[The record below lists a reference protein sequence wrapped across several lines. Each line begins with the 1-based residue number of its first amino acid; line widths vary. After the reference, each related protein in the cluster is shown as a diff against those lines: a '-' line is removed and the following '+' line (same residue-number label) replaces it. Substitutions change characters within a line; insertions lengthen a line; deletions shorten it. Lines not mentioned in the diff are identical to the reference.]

1 MRPSTAGGR
10 TVGAEMTDQ
19 TTPPR
24 LPGQPREPA
33 VLASPGRAAGRRLS
47 PSAVKARATGDR
59 DRLESQRPTS
69 HVIDTAFGAT
79 QLQNESG
86 GGLLAGALAFR
97 FFLFIV
103 PFVFVLVMGIG
114 LGTDATG
121 GDIQEVA
128 RKSGI
133 TGVAAV
139 ALQSGASAS
148 TVVRWTTFLVSLVA
162 LVTGARNFTR
172 ALWVAHAL
180 LWKVP
185 LKKMAHPTRA
195 GFAFIGLFVA
205 ATLLLRLT
213 YALRSVSFLGF
224 LVSIPLY
231 AAVLAA
237 VWLLCAARSFPRPAG
252 VTWRDVLPGAVLFGV
267 GAQALQV
274 VTTLWIAPSTESKS
288 ATYGAIGAALT
299 ILLWA
304 YILGR
309 LVTAA
314 AALNATLWRGR
325 SLGHGARQATEAQA
339 G

>member
-1 MRPSTAGGR
+1 MTGRPMPSR
-10 TVGAEMTDQ
+10 PVGD
-19 TTPPR
+19 
-24 LPGQPREPA
+24 LPNGY
-33 VLASPGRAAGRRLS
+33 PGKPSGRLS
-47 PSAVKARATGDR
+47 PSAVKARATGAR
-59 DRLESQRPTS
+59 ERLESQRPTNRA
-69 HVIDTAFGAT
+69 IDTAFGFA

-97 FFLFIV
+97 FFAFIV

-114 LGTDATG
+114 LGTDVAG
-121 GDIQEVA
+121 ADIQEVA
-128 RKSGI
+128 RRSGI

-139 ALQSGASAS
+139 ALQSGATAS
-148 TVVRWTTFLVSLVA
+148 DVVRWTTFLVSLVA
-162 LVTGARNFTR
+162 VLIGARNFTR
-172 ALWVAHAL
+172 ALWVANAL
-180 LWKVP
+180 LWNVP
-185 LKKMAHPTRA
+185 LRKMAHPTRA
-195 GFAFIGLFVA
+195 GLAFIGLFVA

-213 YALRSVSFLGF
+213 YALRTVSFMGF

-237 VWLLCAARSFPRPAG
+237 VWLLCAARLFPRPAG

-309 LVTAA
+309 LVTGA
-314 AALNATLWRGR
+314 AALNATLWRSRPDGPDDR
-325 SLGHGARQATEAQA
+325 TAPPGDLG
-339 G
+339 